1 MVRVARASRA
11 DSPGSMSPSLLLVEE
26 QVQVP
31 AEGTRG
37 QRQWGYKFRPS
48 WGGSKK
54 LHKQS
59 AMRGNQSDR
68 FSEGS
73 QCARGAQ
80 MTVQRQRAGGGSG
93 QRNLPCAKRRWRT
106 LRRSASFRAPRP
118 ASRGWP
124 ETSIER
130 PAKGG
135 GKRERATGLTRCG
148 GRKGRGAR
156 GTFKILRQ
164 RKAESASCPGP
175 M

>member
-1 MVRVARASRA
+1 MFELHARSNA
-11 DSPGSMSPSLLLVEE
+11 DSLGPMSPSLLLVEE

-37 QRQWGYKFRPS
+37 QRQWGYKFWPS
-48 WGGSKK
+48 RGGSKK
-54 LHKQS
+54 LNKQS
-59 AMRGNQSDR
+59 AMRGNQSDEL
-68 FSEGS
+68 SEGS
-73 QCARGAQ
+73 QCAGAQ
-80 MTVQRQRAGGGSG
+80 MTVQRKRAGGGSG
-93 QRNLPCAKRRWRT
+93 QRNLPCAKRCCRT

-124 ETSIER
+124 ERSIER

-175 M
+175 V